1 MAKRKANLH
10 TRPKSV
16 TLERASS
23 QNADEVRDQEMHEA
37 STQASTQVS
46 TLGMGFLVKSL
57 PFIQKVWVEATE
69 HEYI

>member
-23 QNADEVRDQEMHEA
+23 QDADKVGDQEMHEA
-37 STQASTQVS
+37 STQASTQ
-46 TLGMGFLVKSL
+46 GMGFLVKSL
-57 PFIQKVWVEATE
+57 PFI
-69 HEYI
+69 